1 MAIRHKPQRERIR
14 AGPRWAARW
23 LGWGGGGSL
32 VVEFKSES
40 SERVPSDER
49 RRVDGAVMEDER
61 REDDMTSYLKR
72 SENS

>member
-1 MAIRHKPQRERIR
+1 MAIRHRLQRESIR

-23 LGWGGGGSL
+23 LSGGGGGSL
-32 VVEFKSES
+32 AVKFKSES
-40 SERVPSDER
+40 SERVPSDEC